1 MKGCVGV
8 CLLASHDV
16 VVVVGVGG
24 GGVCG
29 GGGGIFVVVVVV
41 VVVVGS
47 KIDRARKVITLYLPY
62 LWKECTVS
70 LARARAVQEGAV
82 ACCKHRIQ

>member
-16 VVVVGVGG
+16 VVVVGV
-24 GGVCG
+24 V
-29 GGGGIFVVVVVV
+29 GGGGIVVV

-47 KIDRARKVITLYLPY
+47 KIDRARKVITLYLMY
-62 LWKECTVS
+62 LRYGRNAPS
-70 LARARAVQEGAV
+70 
-82 ACCKHRIQ
+82 H

>member
-1 MKGCVGV
+1 M

-16 VVVVGVGG
+16 VVVVGVVD

-29 GGGGIFVVVVVV
+29 GGGIVVV

-47 KIDRARKVITLYLPY
+47 KIDRARKVITLYLMY
-62 LWKECTVS
+62 LRYGRNAPS
-70 LARARAVQEGAV
+70 
-82 ACCKHRIQ
+82 H

>member
-1 MKGCVGV
+1 M

-16 VVVVGVGG
+16 VVVVGGGG

-29 GGGGIFVVVVVV
+29 GGGGIVVV

-47 KIDRARKVITLYLPY
+47 KIDRAR
-62 LWKECTVS
+62 
-70 LARARAVQEGAV
+70 EGNHFV
-82 ACCKHRIQ
+82 PTYGMEGMHRLTSESKSCSGRSSRVL

>member
-16 VVVVGVGG
+16 VVVVGVVG
-24 GGVCG
+24 GGVCE
-29 GGGGIFVVVVVV
+29 GGGIVVVVV

-47 KIDRARKVITLYLPY
+47 KIDRAR
-62 LWKECTVS
+62 
-70 LARARAVQEGAV
+70 EGNHSV
-82 ACCKHRIQ
+82 PT

>member
-1 MKGCVGV
+1 M

-24 GGVCG
+24 G
-29 GGGGIFVVVVVV
+29 IVVV

-47 KIDRARKVITLYLPY
+47 KIDRAR
-62 LWKECTVS
+62 
-70 LARARAVQEGAV
+70 EGNHSV
-82 ACCKHRIQ
+82 PVGT